1 MRKALQTLIT
11 LLALSSAQSSLAQS
25 IDSHSQLRTFATCAG
40 RLSAV
45 MEYQWMF
52 DGKASEQTKLQ
63 RAAVID
69 LVEAI
74 MPPERGREVLHWR
87 ISAKLAQS
95 ALLTRATF
103 NEDANDAAWAG
114 QQAKRFER
122 ECTGLL
128 LS

>member
-1 MRKALQTLIT
+1 MKILGHHLTLC
-11 LLALSSAQSSLAQS
+11 LALLCAPKADAQS
-25 IDSHSQLRTFATCAG
+25 IDTEQQLRTFATCAG

-45 MEYQWMF
+45 MEHQWIF
-52 DGKASEQTKLQ
+52 DGPASEHTKIQ

-74 MPPERGREVLHWR
+74 MPTDRGREVLHWR

-103 NEDANDAAWAG
+103 NDDERDAAWAH
-114 QQAKRFER
+114 ER
-122 ECTGLL
+122 AQRLRQDCTGLL